1 MERGS
6 QRPTPIKS
14 IIDSYQ
20 GKITKKLVQ
29 NALFCKKSHHVNI
42 DFQVQEK
49 FRPIL
54 TVMGQHNLISAQLR
68 HKMPIRFSKQIWCN
82 NNSNQTHQI
91 WKEKN
96 RSFRM
101 HRLLGRRREVR
112 LQVLRKKIRERN
124 QEDLDRLHLARHLL
138 VNLSKQKLTI
148 SSLISYIQA
157 WIRYGTNSF
166 SLWVIDLSHILWLR
180 SNILVDGTEMKS

>member
-68 HKMPIRFSKQIWCN
+68 HKMRIRFSKQIWCN
-82 NNSNQTHQI
+82 NNQTHQI

-157 WIRYGTNSF
+157 
-166 SLWVIDLSHILWLR
+166 
-180 SNILVDGTEMKS
+180 